1 MIELGYYKHF
11 KGSIYEVIGIG
22 KHSETL
28 EELVIYKSTKDNS
41 IWVRPLSMWNE
52 TVEKD
57 NNIYKRFEY
66 IGKNINLTNN

>member
-52 TVEKD
+52 TVERD

>member
-11 KGSIYEVIGIG
+11 KGNIYEVIGIG

-28 EELVIYKSTKDNS
+28 EELVIYKSIKDNS

-52 TVEKD
+52 TIERD

>member
-11 KGSIYEVIGIG
+11 KGNIYEVIGIG

-28 EELVIYKSTKDNS
+28 EELVIYKSIKDNS

-52 TVEKD
+52 TVERD

-66 IGKNINLTNN
+66 IGKNLNLTND

>member
-41 IWVRPLSMWNE
+41 IWIRPLSMWNE
-52 TVEKD
+52 TVERD

>member
-11 KGSIYEVIGIG
+11 KGNQYEVIGIG

-28 EELVIYKSTKDNS
+28 EELVIYKSLKDNS

-52 TVEKD
+52 TIERD
-57 NNIYKRFEY
+57 NKTYKRFEY

>member
-11 KGSIYEVIGIG
+11 KGNLYEVIGIG

-28 EELVIYKSTKDNS
+28 EELVIYKSLKDNS

-52 TVEKD
+52 TIERD
-57 NNIYKRFEY
+57 NKIYKRFEY

>member
-11 KGSIYEVIGIG
+11 KGNLYEVIGIG

-52 TVEKD
+52 TVERD

-66 IGKNINLTNN
+66 IGKNINLTNH

>member
-11 KGSIYEVIGIG
+11 KGNLYEVIGIG

-28 EELVIYKSTKDNS
+28 EELVIYKSIKDNS

-52 TVEKD
+52 TIERD
-57 NNIYKRFEY
+57 NKTYKRFEY

>member
-11 KGSIYEVIGIG
+11 KGNLYEVIGIG

-28 EELVIYKSTKDNS
+28 EELVIYKSLKDNS

-52 TVEKD
+52 TIERD
-57 NNIYKRFEY
+57 NNTYKRFEY